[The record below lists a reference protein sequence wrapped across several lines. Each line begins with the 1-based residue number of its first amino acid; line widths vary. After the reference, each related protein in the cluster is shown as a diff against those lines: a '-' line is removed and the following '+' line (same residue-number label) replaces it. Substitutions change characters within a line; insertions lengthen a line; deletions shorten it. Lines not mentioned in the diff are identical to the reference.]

1 VIAWNQPILRSPA
14 GYVLGLSV
22 LSKHVIINPFSG
34 DIMAAMAPKLDGY
47 EVNKK
52 TFKVPF
58 GWKVDEKLLDRMV
71 RARLA
76 ELVS

>member
-1 VIAWNQPILRSPA
+1 M
-14 GYVLGLSV
+14 SV
-22 LSKHVIINPFSG
+22 LSKHVTINPFSG
-34 DIMAAMAPKLDGY
+34 DVMTAMAPNLDGY

-52 TFKVPF
+52 TFKAPF

-76 ELVS
+76 ELGD